1 MTAKEI
7 VLGGYQ
13 NFAEGDLV
21 SLAKIYHP
29 ECKITVNGKHKLSGV
44 YVGFQEFAEKFL
56 SKLNETWPSFNLE
69 IEKVVADTTDVCV
82 FVNITADGLSTKSIY
97 HFVVKDGL
105 EVEFNIYDDS
115 QSMADAAH

>member
-1 MTAKEI
+1 MSRGGPLFAVDSEI
-7 VLGGYQ
+7 HLLFSIFRMIGT
-13 NFAEGDLV
+13 
-21 SLAKIYHP
+21 P
-29 ECKITVNGKHKLSGV
+29 T
-44 YVGFQEFAEKFL
+44 
-56 SKLNETWPSFNLE
+56 NETWPGFDLE

-82 FVNITADGLSTKSIY
+82 FVNITADGLSAKSIH